1 MIIPR
6 IIPCLL
12 LCNNGLVK
20 GIQFKNYRYVG
31 DPMNA
36 VKIFSEKEADELLF
50 LDITAT
56 KAKRITPISIIEK
69 IADECYMPFGVGGG
83 IKTIEEIRSLLHAG
97 AEKVSINTTAVKN
110 PALVKEASSIF
121 GSQSIVVSIDV
132 RKKWNGK
139 YQIYSNCGT
148 EAAKEDLLD
157 FVVKM
162 ENYGAGEILINSI
175 ERDGTMAG
183 YDIELIRSVANLVSI
198 PVIACG
204 GAGKMQDI
212 ADVIDKANASAAAAG
227 SIFVFHGRKRG
238 VLISY
243 PGRGEVHELL
253 KSPQ

>member
-12 LCNNGLVK
+12 LRNKGLVK

-36 VKIFSEKEADELLF
+36 VKIFSEKEANELLF

-56 KAKRITPISIIEK
+56 KEKRITPISIIEK
-69 IADECYMPFGVGGG
+69 IADECYMPFCVGGG
-83 IKTIEEIRSLLHAG
+83 IKTIDEIRSLLHAG
-97 AEKVSINTTAVKN
+97 AEKVSINTAAVKN

-132 RKKWNGK
+132 RRKWNGK
-139 YQIYSNCGT
+139 YQICANCGT

-162 ENYGAGEILINSI
+162 ENYGAGELLINSI
-175 ERDGTMAG
+175 ERDGTMDG
-183 YDIELIRSVANLVSI
+183 YDLELIKSVANLVSI

-212 ADVIDKANASAAAAG
+212 ADVIYNANASAAAAG

-243 PGRGEVHELL
+243 PTKEEAHELL
-253 KSPQ
+253 KSSQ